1 MSQNLNPE
9 IDADRADRTDRAE
22 QRADKADKTAD
33 KTDKADKADKSE
45 KNLADLPFEKLLH
58 QLEVIVE
65 HLEKGELTLE
75 RSLVAYE
82 RGMVIARAAQ
92 SRLDDME
99 RRIETLTAE
108 GRITPMNHVGSAGNT
123 ATNSSQNTAAS
134 RSSDEN
140 PRKKL

>member
-1 MSQNLNPE
+1 MSQNMNTDL
-9 IDADRADRTDRAE
+9 DAERTE
-22 QRADKADKTAD
+22 RADKIERTE
-33 KTDKADKADKSE
+33 KAEKSDKSE

-108 GRITPMNHVGSAGNT
+108 GRIVPMTQSNT
-123 ATNSSQNTAAS
+123 TSNAATTN

-140 PRKKL
+140 PRKKS